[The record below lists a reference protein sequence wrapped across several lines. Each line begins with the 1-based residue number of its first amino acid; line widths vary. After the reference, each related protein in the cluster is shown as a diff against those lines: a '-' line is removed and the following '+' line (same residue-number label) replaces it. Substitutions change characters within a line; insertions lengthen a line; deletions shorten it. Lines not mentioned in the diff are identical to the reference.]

1 MGLMDNIF
9 ATAPKRLT
17 SEIIF
22 SDYFL
27 IVDAY
32 SKILN
37 IYGMQIITF
46 EEVTDKLDKIHSIFG
61 RIDEFGWWD
70 LEIILAYAGTQF
82 TSMEFQ

>member
-1 MGLMDNIF
+1 
-9 ATAPKRLT
+9 
-17 SEIIF
+17 
-22 SDYFL
+22 
-27 IVDAY
+27 
-32 SKILN
+32 
-37 IYGMQIITF
+37 MQIITF